1 VAGVGQGE
9 GSTEHIPVA
18 PVEGEEV
25 EECKWEEQVE
35 GGLQKQAPLACWKGF
50 CESAPFL
57 RGIPL
62 QNGLAVCTH
71 SKTDLDSSLP
81 NGQACCTACI
91 SSPQSGCLEV
101 VHVSPSP
108 QPSIYLCPSHKLRVE
123 MGPS

>member
-1 VAGVGQGE
+1 MAGVGQGE

-62 QNGLAVCTH
+62 QNGLAVCTY

-81 NGQACCTACI
+81 EYEIFQKRKRCVQECSWGWEQF
-91 SSPQSGCLEV
+91 
-101 VHVSPSP
+101 
-108 QPSIYLCPSHKLRVE
+108 
-123 MGPS
+123 